1 MPLVYPERLKKAIL
15 EHPDL
20 PLVFFCE
27 PEIWAED
34 YYEIWP
40 ATSMSVRIGKVL
52 SIKDNDTFMR
62 TFTDEDEDALED
74 EIRNHL
80 DMSDEAQEISDE
92 EYEKMVQKELDY
104 YNAHWKD
111 CIIVRLGA

>member
-1 MPLVYPERLKKAIL
+1 MPLVKAESLKKAIL

-34 YYEIWP
+34 GHAIWP
-40 ATSMSVRIGKVL
+40 ATNMSVRIGKVL
-52 SIKDNDTFMR
+52 TMKDSDTFMR
-62 TFTDEDEDALED
+62 TFTDEDEDDLED
-74 EIRNHL
+74 TIRNHL
-80 DMSDEAQEISDE
+80 DMSDKAQGISDE
-92 EYEKMVQKELDY
+92 EYEEMVQKELDY

>member
-1 MPLVYPERLKKAIL
+1 MPLVKAESLKKAIL

-20 PLVFFCE
+20 PLVFFCD
-27 PEIWAED
+27 PEICTD
-34 YYEIWP
+34 DDGMYP
-40 ATSMSVRIGKVL
+40 ATGISVHVGEVL

-74 EIRNHL
+74 TIRNHL
-80 DMSDEAQEISDE
+80 DMSDEAQGISDE

-111 CIIVRLGA
+111 CIIVKLWP